1 MDYLLT
7 VIGNAAVDPIFREDL
22 LLNPRE
28 TIDAW
33 GLRLTKGEVELMEEM
48 FGSNQDLLE
57 ERFEALEEVLYGNLN
72 QPEVGKCDKPCRMS
86 ISQPIPLPKIPKAA

>member
-7 VIGNAAVDPIFREDL
+7 VIGNAAVDPVFRKDL
-22 LLNPRE
+22 LSNPRE

-48 FGSNQDLLE
+48 FGSNKELLND
-57 ERFEALEEVLYGNLN
+57 RFEALEDVLYGNLN
-72 QPEVGKCDKPCRMS
+72 QPKTGRCDKPCRMS